1 MEYNDEKNVNTAP
14 DYSAAEEP
22 AEMQDE
28 IRFFADEPDEATEAD
43 LNAQADARAAEENAA
58 EAEACRMDDGAGGCG
73 YGGGSARPSER
84 SA

>member
-43 LNAQADARAAEENAA
+43 AIVAAADVTVARIFKKK
-58 EAEACRMDDGAGGCG
+58 
-73 YGGGSARPSER
+73 
-84 SA
+84 

>member
-43 LNAQADARAAEENAA
+43 LNAQADARAAH
-58 EAEACRMDDGAGGCG
+58 G
-73 YGGGSARPSER
+73 
-84 SA
+84 